1 MPIYEY
7 RCQDCG
13 RKVSIFWRSLSAVD
27 EKNALCERCGSRRL
41 TRLVSRVRVMRGAE
55 SSDLDTGGGDDA
67 LLDEM
72 AGLDENDPR
81 ALGRFMRKM
90 AQESGEDLGP
100 EFDEVVT
107 RLERGEDPEQIE
119 KSMGD
124 LFGDDASGMSG
135 LDMDD
140 DYGAP
145 AEDST
150 AQADKE
156 AEAQDRK
163 ATEKRRTVAMKTTTK
178 RPRKSKAKPK
188 QGKQSAKARKT
199 P

>member
-27 EKNALCERCGSRRL
+27 ERDARCDRCGSRRL
-41 TRLVSRVRVMRGAE
+41 IRLVSRVRVMRGAGSGDFDAE
-55 SSDLDTGGGDDA
+55 GGDDA
-67 LLDEM
+67 LMDEM

-81 ALGRFMRKM
+81 ALGRFMRRM
-90 AQESGEDLGP
+90 AQESGEDMGP

-119 KSMGD
+119 KSMED
-124 LFGDDASGMSG
+124 LFGDDAGG
-135 LDMDD
+135 TANLGMDD

-145 AEDST
+145 PEDPT
-150 AQADKE
+150 VKADKE

-163 ATEKRRTVAMKTTTK
+163 ATEKRRTVAMKTTSK
-178 RPRKSKAKPK
+178 RARKPKAKE
-188 QGKQSAKARKT
+188 GKRSAKARKA

>member
-27 EKNALCERCGSRRL
+27 EKSARCERCGSH
-41 TRLVSRVRVMRGAE
+41 RLVRLASHVRVVRGAG
-55 SSDLDTGGGDDA
+55 SGDTGASNGGDDA

-72 AGLDENDPR
+72 ASLDENDPR

-124 LFGDDASGMSG
+124 LFGDDMGGPA
-135 LDMDD
+135 DD
-140 DYGAP
+140 DYGYGAP
-145 AEDST
+145 AEDPT
-150 AQADKE
+150 AKAEKE
-156 AEAQDRK
+156 AEEQDRK
-163 ATEKRRTVAMKTTTK
+163 ATEKRRTVPLQAKGK
-178 RPRKSKAKPK
+178 GRAKGKSRAK
-188 QGKQSAKARKT
+188 AKARKKK
-199 P
+199 

>member
-27 EKNALCERCGSRRL
+27 EKSARCDRCGSRRL
-41 TRLVSRVRVMRGAE
+41 VRLASRVRVVRGAG
-55 SSDLDTGGGDDA
+55 SSDFDAGGRDDA

-72 AGLDENDPR
+72 SSLDENDPR

-124 LFGDDASGMSG
+124 LFGDDMSG
-135 LDMDD
+135 PAGIGMDD

-145 AEDST
+145 PEDPT
-150 AQADKE
+150 AKADKE
-156 AEAQDRK
+156 AEEQDRK
-163 ATEKRRTVAMKTTTK
+163 ATEKRRTVPMKT
-178 RPRKSKAKPK
+178 KSKSRDKPK
-188 QGKQSAKARKT
+188 AKKKK
-199 P
+199 

>member
-27 EKNALCERCGSRRL
+27 EKSARCDRCGSRRL
-41 TRLVSRVRVMRGAE
+41 VRLASRVRVMRGAG
-55 SSDLDTGGGDDA
+55 SSDFDAGGGDDA

-124 LFGDDASGMSG
+124 LFGDDMGG
-135 LDMDD
+135 PDDMGE

-145 AEDST
+145 PEDPN
-150 AQADKE
+150 AKAYKE
-156 AEAQDRK
+156 AEEKDRK
-163 ATEKRRTVAMKTTTK
+163 ATEKRRTVPMKA
-178 RPRKSKAKPK
+178 KSKSQAKPK
-188 QGKQSAKARKT
+188 AKKKK
-199 P
+199 